1 VEPAREGDGE
11 KGGGLMRPHWTV
23 QLMEAL
29 VSRGRE
35 GQDGKHGET
44 VVAGCRLREKGGR
57 ERLGAK

>member
-1 VEPAREGDGE
+1 
-11 KGGGLMRPHWTV
+11 
-23 QLMEAL
+23 MEAL